1 MTDTIFALS
10 SGTGRAGL
18 AVIRLSGPAAGATL
32 ECLSG
37 RTQPRSRQ
45 ATSAVLRDPAAG
57 DLLDDGLI
65 LWFPAPRSY
74 TGEDVVE
81 LHLHGGVAV
90 VTAVLDALAAQP
102 GLRSAEP
109 GEFTRRAFLAGKIDL
124 TAAEGLIDLIDAETD
139 GQRRQA
145 LRQADV
151 ALGRKYDGW
160 RSRLVK
166 LLAHFEASI
175 DFVDEPI
182 PDTLEVCLLYT
193 SPSPRDRG

>member
-18 AVIRLSGPAAGATL
+18 AVIRLSGPASGATL

-37 RTQPRSRQ
+37 CPLPPSRH
-45 ATSAVLRDPAAG
+45 ATRAILRDPADG
-57 DLLDDGLI
+57 DLLDDGLV

-90 VTAVLDALAAQP
+90 VAAVLDALAAQP

-124 TAAEGLIDLIDAETD
+124 TAAEGLIDLIEN
-139 GQRRQA
+139 
-145 LRQADV
+145 
-151 ALGRKYDGW
+151 
-160 RSRLVK
+160 S
-166 LLAHFEASI
+166 
-175 DFVDEPI
+175 
-182 PDTLEVCLLYT
+182 
-193 SPSPRDRG
+193 